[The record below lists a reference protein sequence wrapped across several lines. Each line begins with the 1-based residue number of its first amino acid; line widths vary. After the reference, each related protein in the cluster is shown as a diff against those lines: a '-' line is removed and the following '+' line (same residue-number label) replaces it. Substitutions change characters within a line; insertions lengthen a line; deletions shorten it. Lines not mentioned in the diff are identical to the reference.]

1 MVERKVVGRFAPS
14 PSGRLHLGNVL
25 CALLAYLSA
34 KSVGGKALLRMED
47 IDTARCTPQNIE
59 MLIDDLHWLGFQ
71 WDGGEDPA
79 DYQSA
84 RTTLYAQQLERLRE
98 KGLLYPCYCTRAQLH
113 AASAPHG
120 SDGMPV
126 YDGRCRKALE
136 NGETPPANRAPAW
149 RLRVPKREIAFL
161 DGLQGAYSERL
172 DTDCGDV
179 LLRRSDGI
187 FAYQLA
193 VVVDDALTGV
203 TQVVRGRDLL
213 GSTPR
218 QLYLYELLGFTPPD
232 YYHIPLLLGADGSR
246 LAKRDRALD
255 IGALRQH
262 FSSPEPLV
270 GMLAYNCGIL
280 SEHRPISIDE
290 LVPLFRWDTVKR
302 EDIRLCDCGL
312 LSCVQT

>member
-1 MVERKVVGRFAPS
+1 MVEKPVVGRFAPS

-34 KSVGGKALLRMED
+34 KSIGGKALLRIED
-47 IDTARCTPQNIE
+47 IDTARCTAQNTQ
-59 MLIDDLHWLGFQ
+59 MLIDDLHWLGFE

-79 DYQSA
+79 DFQSA

-126 YDGRCRKALE
+126 YDGRCRKAME
-136 NGETPPANRAPAW
+136 NGEAPPADRAPAW
-149 RLRVPKREIAFL
+149 RLRVPQRQIIFR
-161 DGLQGAYSERL
+161 DGLQGVYSEQL
-172 DTDCGDV
+172 DTDCGDF

-218 QLYLYELLGFTPPD
+218 QLYLYKLLGYTPPD

-255 IGALRQH
+255 IGALRQR
-262 FSSPEPLV
+262 FLSPEPLI

-280 SEHRPISIDE
+280 PRYMPISIE
-290 LVPLFRWDTVKR
+290 KLLPLFRWEVIKR
-302 EDIRLCDCGL
+302 EDIHLCDCGL
-312 LSCVQT
+312 LSSV